1 MPEPR
6 KSNTSGHV
14 RKATGL
20 RGTNIVVD
28 GLTCSEGQVEDL
40 LSEGESTE
48 AERTVPVRSSKQAA
62 RKVPARS

>member
-1 MPEPR
+1 MPEPG

-20 RGTNIVVD
+20 RETNTVAG

-40 LSEGESTE
+40 LSEGKSTE

-62 RKVPARS
+62 RKVPAPS

>member
-6 KSNTSGHV
+6 KGNTSGHV

-20 RGTNIVVD
+20 RGTNTVD

-40 LSEGESTE
+40 LSEGESTDS
-48 AERTVPVRSSKQAA
+48 ERTVSVRSSKQAT